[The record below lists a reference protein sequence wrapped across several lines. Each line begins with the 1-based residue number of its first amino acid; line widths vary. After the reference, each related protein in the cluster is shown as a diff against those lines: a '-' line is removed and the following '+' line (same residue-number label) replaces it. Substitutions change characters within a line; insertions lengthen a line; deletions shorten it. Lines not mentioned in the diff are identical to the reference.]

1 MKLQYIISMFLF
13 ATLASCSSKEKSKAE
28 VNTVSVN
35 ENIVTLTDA
44 QLKNAGIQTG
54 KPVPGKMS
62 SILKVSGVVDVPPQN
77 MVSISFPL
85 GGYLKSTHLLE
96 GTHVRKGQSIAVMQD
111 QALIQLQQDYLIAQS
126 KIYFLQKE
134 YERQK
139 QLNQNKSTSD
149 KVFEQTESE
158 YQMQKIIANSLKE
171 KLRLIGLN
179 PDKIAENNISRS
191 INIYSPID
199 GYVSAVNV
207 NIGKFVNPSDVLFEL
222 VNPNDLHLAL
232 KVFEKDVH
240 DIQIGQKIKA
250 YMANNPEKIFE
261 AEVILVSK
269 NLDANRTAMIHC
281 HFEKPEHEL
290 LPGMFLNA
298 AIEIVSNNAIL
309 VPEEA
314 VVRSGDKEY
323 IFIDKGNNHFAITE
337 ITTGNSSNSK
347 IEISS
352 DKINLLEQNI
362 ITSNAYAA
370 LMKMLNK
377 GEE

>member
-1 MKLQYIISMFLF
+1 MKLQYIIAMFLF
-13 ATLASCSSKEKSKAE
+13 TVIASCSSKDKTTTEEKA
-28 VNTVSVN
+28 VSTN
-35 ENIVTLTDA
+35 ENVVTLTDA
-44 QLKNAGIQTG
+44 QIKNAGIETG
-54 KPVPGKMS
+54 KPVTGKMS

-111 QALIQLQQDYLIAQS
+111 QSLIQLQQDYLIAKS
-126 KIYFLQKE
+126 KSYFLQKE

-158 YQMQKIIANSLKE
+158 FQMQRIIANGLKE
-171 KLRLIGLN
+171 KLHLIGLN
-179 PDKIAENNISRS
+179 PDKITENNISRS

-199 GYVSAVNV
+199 GYVSAVHV
-207 NIGKFVNPSDVLFEL
+207 NIGKFLNPSDVLFEL
-222 VNPNDLHLAL
+222 INPNDLHLAL
-232 KVFEKDVH
+232 TVFEKDIH
-240 DIQIGQKIKA
+240 NIQIGQKIKA
-250 YMANNPEKIFE
+250 YMASNPEKIFE

-281 HFEKPEHEL
+281 HFEKPQHEL

-298 AIEIVSNNAIL
+298 EIGMITNDAIL

-314 VVRSGDKEY
+314 VVRSGDREY
-323 IFIDKGNNHFAITE
+323 IFIDKGNNHFEITE
-337 ITTGNSSNSK
+337 IKTGNASNSK

-362 ITSNAYAA
+362 ITTNAYAA
-370 LMKMLNK
+370 LMKMQNK

>member
-1 MKLQYIISMFLF
+1 MKVQYIIAIFIIT
-13 ATLASCSSKEKSKAE
+13 ALASCNNKDNKIAE
-28 VNTVSVN
+28 ERATTIN
-35 ENIVTLTDA
+35 ENVVTLTDA
-44 QLKNAGIQTG
+44 QIKNGGIQTG
-54 KPVPGKMS
+54 KPTTGSMS
-62 SILKVSGVVDVPPQN
+62 SILKVSGLVDVPPQN
-77 MVSISFPL
+77 TVSISFPL

-96 GTHVRKGQSIAVMQD
+96 GTHVRKGQSLAVMEHQS
-111 QALIQLQQDYLIAQS
+111 LIQLQEDFLVAKS
-126 KIYFLQKE
+126 KAYFLQKE
-134 YERQK
+134 YDRQK
-139 QLNQNKSTSD
+139 LLNVNKSSSD
-149 KVFEQTESE
+149 KVLEQTESE
-158 YQMQKIIANSLKE
+158 YQMQRIITNSLKE

-179 PDKIAENNISRS
+179 PDKISENNITRS

-222 VNPNDLHLAL
+222 VNPSDLHLAL

-250 YMANNPEKIFE
+250 YMANNSAKVFE

-269 NLDANRTAMIHC
+269 NLDANRSAMIHC

-298 AIEIVSNNAIL
+298 EIEVVTNNAIL

-314 VVRSGDKEY
+314 VVRSGDREY
-323 IFIDKGNNHFAITE
+323 IFIDKGNHHYELTPVK
-337 ITTGNSSNSK
+337 TGNSSHSK

-352 DKINLLEQNI
+352 DKVNLLEQNI
-362 ITSNAYAA
+362 ITTNAYAA
-370 LMKMLNK
+370 LMKLQNK
-377 GEE
+377 AEE

>member
-1 MKLQYIISMFLF
+1 MKLQYITALF
-13 ATLASCSSKEKSKAE
+13 VFTAIASCSSKDNTSTEKRTTSI
-28 VNTVSVN
+28 N
-35 ENIVTLTDA
+35 ENVVTLTDA
-44 QLKNAGIQTG
+44 QIKNAGIQTG
-54 KPVPGKMS
+54 KPVTGKMS

-96 GTHVRKGQSIAVMQD
+96 GTRVRKGQSIAVMQD
-111 QALIQLQQDYLIAQS
+111 QSIIQLQQDYLIAKS
-126 KIYFLQKE
+126 KTYFLKKE

-139 QLNQNKSTSD
+139 LLNVNKSSSD

-158 YQMQKIIANSLKE
+158 YQMQRITANSLRE

-179 PDKIAENNISRS
+179 PDKISENNISRS
-191 INIYSPID
+191 INIYSPIN
-199 GYVSAVNV
+199 GFVSAVNV

-222 VNPNDLHLAL
+222 VNPSDLHLAL
-232 KVFEKDVH
+232 KVFEKDIH
-240 DIQIGQKIKA
+240 NIEIGQKIHA
-250 YMANNPEKIFE
+250 YMANNPGKIFE

-269 NLDANRTAMIHC
+269 NLDANRSAVIHC

-298 AIEIVSNNAIL
+298 EVEMISNHAIL

-314 VVRSGDKEY
+314 VVRSGDKE
-323 IFIDKGNNHFAITE
+323 FVFVDKGNHHFE
-337 ITTGNSSNSK
+337 ITLVNTANSSNGK

-352 DKINLLEQNI
+352 DEVDLLKQNI
-362 ITSNAYAA
+362 ITANAYAA
-370 LMKMLNK
+370 LMKMQNK
-377 GEE
+377 EEE

>member
-1 MKLQYIISMFLF
+1 MKLPYITALSLF
-13 ATLASCSSKEKSKAE
+13 AAFASCNSKDQTAPAPKAIPE
-28 VNTVSVN
+28 N
-35 ENIVTLTDA
+35 ENVVSLTDA
-44 QLKNAGIQTG
+44 QIKNAGIQTG
-54 KPVPGKMS
+54 QPVTGKMS

-77 MVSISFPL
+77 TVSISFPL
-85 GGYLKSTHLLE
+85 GGYLKSSNLLE
-96 GTHVRKGQSIAVMQD
+96 GTHVRKGQPLAVMEHQS
-111 QALIQLQQDYLIAQS
+111 LIQLQEDFLVAKS
-126 KIYFLQKE
+126 KTYFLQKE

-139 QLNQNKSTSD
+139 LLNINKSSSD
-149 KVFEQTESE
+149 KVLEQTESE
-158 YQMQKIIANSLKE
+158 YQMQRIITNSLKE

-179 PDKIAENNISRS
+179 PDKISENNITRS

-222 VNPNDLHLAL
+222 VNPADLHLAL
-232 KVFEKDVH
+232 KVFEKDIH
-240 DIQIGQKIKA
+240 SIQIGQKIKA

-269 NLDANRTAMIHC
+269 TLDANRSATIHC

-298 AIEIVSNNAIL
+298 EVEIISNNAIL

-314 VVRSGDKEY
+314 VVRSGDTEY
-323 IFIDKGNNHFAITE
+323 IFIDKGNHHFELTPV
-337 ITTGNSSNSK
+337 TTGNSSNAS

-352 DKINLLEQNI
+352 DKIHLLDQHI
-362 ITSNAYAA
+362 ITANAYAA
-370 LMKMLNK
+370 LMKLQNK

>member
-1 MKLQYIISMFLF
+1 MKLSYIITLSLF
-13 ATLASCSSKEKSKAE
+13 AVFASCTSKEKATSEAKTLPA
-28 VNTVSVN
+28 N
-35 ENIVTLTDA
+35 ENVVTLTDA
-44 QLKNAGIQTG
+44 QIKNGGIQTG
-54 KPVPGKMS
+54 KPTTGSMS
-62 SILKVSGVVDVPPQN
+62 SILKVSGLVDVPPQN
-77 MVSISFPL
+77 TVSISFPL

-96 GTHVRKGQSIAVMQD
+96 GTHVRKGQSLGIIEHQS
-111 QALIQLQQDYLIAQS
+111 LIQLQEDFLVAKS
-126 KIYFLQKE
+126 KTYFLQKE
-134 YERQK
+134 FERQK
-139 QLNQNKSTSD
+139 LLNVNKSSSD
-149 KVFEQTESE
+149 KVLEQTESD
-158 YQMQKIIANSLKE
+158 YQMQRIITNSLKE

-179 PDKIAENNISRS
+179 PEKVSENNITRS

-222 VNPNDLHLAL
+222 VNPSDLHLAL
-232 KVFEKDVH
+232 KVFEKDIH
-240 DIQIGQKIKA
+240 GIQIGQKIKA

-269 NLDANRTAMIHC
+269 TLDANRSAMIHC

-298 AIEIVSNNAIL
+298 EIEVVTNNAIL

-314 VVRSGDKEY
+314 VVRSGDREY
-323 IFIDKGNNHFAITE
+323 IFIDKGNHHYELTPVK
-337 ITTGNSSNSK
+337 TGNSSNSK

-352 DKINLLEQNI
+352 DKVNLLEQNI

-370 LMKMLNK
+370 LMKLQNK
-377 GEE
+377 AEE

>member
-1 MKLQYIISMFLF
+1 MKLSYIIALSLF
-13 ATLASCSSKEKSKAE
+13 AVFASCSSKEKSTSEAKALPA
-28 VNTVSVN
+28 N
-35 ENIVTLTDA
+35 ENVVTLTDA
-44 QLKNAGIQTG
+44 QIKNGAIQTG
-54 KPVPGKMS
+54 KPTTGSMS
-62 SILKVSGVVDVPPQN
+62 SILKVSGLVDVPPQN
-77 MVSISFPL
+77 TVSISFPL

-96 GTHVRKGQSIAVMQD
+96 GTHVRKGQSIAVMEHQS
-111 QALIQLQQDYLIAQS
+111 LIQLQEDFLVA
-126 KIYFLQKE
+126 KTKTYFLQRE

-139 QLNQNKSTSD
+139 LLNVNKSSSD
-149 KVFEQTESE
+149 KVLEQTESE
-158 YQMQKIIANSLKE
+158 YQMQRIITNSLKE

-179 PDKIAENNISRS
+179 PDRISENNITRS

-222 VNPNDLHLAL
+222 VNPTDLHLAL

-298 AIEIVSNNAIL
+298 EIEVITNTAIL

-314 VVRSGDKEY
+314 VVRSGDREY
-323 IFIDKGNNHFAITE
+323 IFIEKGNHHFELTPIKA
-337 ITTGNSSNSK
+337 GNSSNSK
-347 IEISS
+347 VEISS
-352 DKINLLEQNI
+352 DKVNLLEQNI
-362 ITSNAYAA
+362 ITNNAYAA
-370 LMKMLNK
+370 LMKLQNK

>member
-1 MKLQYIISMFLF
+1 MKLQYIAAMFLF
-13 ATLASCSSKEKSKAE
+13 TVFASCGSKDKTTAEEK
-28 VNTVSVN
+28 TVPAN
-35 ENIVTLTDA
+35 ENVVILTDA
-44 QLKNAGIQTG
+44 QIKNAGIQTG
-54 KPVPGKMS
+54 KPVQGKMS
-62 SILKVSGVVDVPPQN
+62 SIIKVSGVVDVPPQN

-96 GTHVRKGQSIAVMQD
+96 GIHVNKGQSIAVMQD
-111 QALIQLQQDYLIAQS
+111 QSLIQLQQDYLIAKS
-126 KIYFLQKE
+126 KSYFLQKE

-139 QLNQNKSTSD
+139 LLNANKSTSD
-149 KVFEQTESE
+149 KIFEQTASE
-158 YQMQKIIANSLKE
+158 YQMQKIIANSLRE
-171 KLRLIGLN
+171 KLLLIGLN
-179 PDKIAENNISRS
+179 PDKITENNISRS

-222 VNPNDLHLAL
+222 VNPTDLHLAL
-232 KVFEKDVH
+232 KVFEKDIH
-240 DIQIGQKIKA
+240 NIRIGQKINA
-250 YMANNPEKIFE
+250 YMANNPKKIFE

-269 NLDANRTAMIHC
+269 NLDVNRSAVIHC

-298 AIEIVSNNAIL
+298 EVEVISNNAIL

-314 VVRSGDKEY
+314 VVRSGDTQY
-323 IFIDKGNNHFAITE
+323 IFIDKGNNHFEITE
-337 ITTGNSSNSK
+337 IKTGNASHSK

-352 DKINLLEQNI
+352 DKINLLEQKI
-362 ITSNAYAA
+362 ITTNAYAA
-370 LMKMLNK
+370 LMKMQNK